1 MLRKGSAPPSRAF
14 PQTDHPVGQGG
25 TNGARVGTGRRQRCW
40 SSRAAGHRKLEAR
53 GLLGVASWKREDVSA
68 LEEDLA
74 TWKAKLDKALARE
87 QKDADDAAASAAREA
102 ELAEKRRQADALAA
116 EIKRLE
122 GK

>member
-1 MLRKGSAPPSRAF
+1 M
-14 PQTDHPVGQGG
+14 
-25 TNGARVGTGRRQRCW
+25 
-40 SSRAAGHRKLEAR
+40 
-53 GLLGVASWKREDVSA
+53 SA

-74 TWKAKLDKALARE
+74 TWKAKLDKAVARE